1 MSLFRARIALRPV
14 LRAPAPTLTRGLRNY
29 DVNTPSETVAD
40 KLQGSEA
47 PSIYNEQEV
56 RKDGKTVKTGAE
68 LESQED
74 QAFAR
79 AEANAMKDKYNP
91 SEDGKINE
99 KDVDLGVNRNADKV
113 SYCVSTPGL
122 LSPLSWYGVPL
133 LHFHSWSES
142 LVGSGGEVNGHE
154 TEPAVRRKQNVLTP
168 AGLQR
173 ARKPQHRVNRWYFR
187 RS

>member
-47 PSIYNEQEV
+47 PSIYNEQKVQE
-56 RKDGKTVKTGAE
+56 DGKPTKTGAK

-79 AEANAMKDKYNP
+79 AEANAMKDKYNS

-99 KDVDLGVNRNADKV
+99 QDVDLGVNRNSDKV
-113 SYCVSTPGL
+113 SASQSSC
-122 LSPLSWYGVPL
+122 
-133 LHFHSWSES
+133 S
-142 LVGSGGEVNGHE
+142 L
-154 TEPAVRRKQNVLTP
+154 R
-168 AGLQR
+168 AGL
-173 ARKPQHRVNRWYFR
+173 ATTPVWGGT
-187 RS
+187 